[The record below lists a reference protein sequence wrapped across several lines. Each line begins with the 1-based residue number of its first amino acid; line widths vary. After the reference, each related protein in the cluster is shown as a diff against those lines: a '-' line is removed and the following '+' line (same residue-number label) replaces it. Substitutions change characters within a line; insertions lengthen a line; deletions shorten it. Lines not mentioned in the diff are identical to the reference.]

1 MLRRLKKITLATILA
16 ASSLAGCDYSGVD
29 NIVKVKNEGT
39 PSLQS
44 SGECNPQD
52 RRSFY
57 PDNDGDGYGIKA
69 GSIFGCFQPQGY
81 VSAEKALDC
90 NDKNN
95 QINPDAVESCNNLDD
110 NCNGQVDEG
119 LENNIADTSSIPR
132 NIQIVM
138 DNSGSM
144 SVVDLYRIRFAG
156 TADAVKGSEEWKET
170 YSGRVA
176 VFGSDVQNYGS
187 FTNNRQV
194 LANTLLTAE
203 YADVGVTTDFVK
215 IFSDMISNLSGDETL
230 NGSQRVILYV
240 GDGQPTDN
248 EGYLLDPEKITEL
261 NQLAVDNGVNLY
273 SLTLEKSSPASTA
286 MDNLTSGIGYN
297 LPLDLQGMNAV
308 QSSAA
313 VKLAVEELLGEIEQ
327 INFRCYDGVPEP
339 ILDY

>member
-1 MLRRLKKITLATILA
+1 
-16 ASSLAGCDYSGVD
+16 
-29 NIVKVKNEGT
+29 
-39 PSLQS
+39 
-44 SGECNPQD
+44 
-52 RRSFY
+52 
-57 PDNDGDGYGIKA
+57 
-69 GSIFGCFQPQGY
+69 
-81 VSAEKALDC
+81 
-90 NDKNN
+90 
-95 QINPDAVESCNNLDD
+95 
-110 NCNGQVDEG
+110 
-119 LENNIADTSSIPR
+119 
-132 NIQIVM
+132 M